1 MTEFGSSEAGKKGGK
16 ARAKSLT
23 KSQRSEIARQAAATR
38 WHGEGAAEVPTAICE
53 GAIEFAGVSVPC
65 AVLPDGTRVLSERGV
80 TKGFGLKRAGSNWQ
94 RKGDGARM
102 PVFLSANNL
111 KPFIEEDLRLA
122 LSSPIP
128 YRLKNNPSMI
138 AHGVPAELLPK
149 ICDVWLKARD
159 AGRNGARVLLAQQER
174 IAIQADL
181 IMRGFAH
188 VGIIALVDE
197 ATGYQRQR
205 ESNALAKILE
215 AFVAKELQKWLPT
228 FDLEYYELIC
238 DLRNESVDR
247 VKARPPYFGKLTN
260 NLVYQ
265 RLAPGV
271 LDKLREL
278 NPVTETGRRKNKHHQ
293 HLTPDL
299 GHPKLREHLAGVVT
313 AMKMAKNL
321 GMSWGDFVKMLDK
334 THPKQ
339 HPMPLF
345 DKMDEGDVTT

>member
-1 MTEFGSSEAGKKGGK
+1 
-16 ARAKSLT
+16 
-23 KSQRSEIARQAAATR
+23 
-38 WHGEGAAEVPTAICE
+38 
-53 GAIEFAGVSVPC
+53 
-65 AVLPDGTRVLSERGV
+65 LP
-80 TKGFGLKRAGSNWQ
+80 
-94 RKGDGARM
+94 
-102 PVFLSANNL
+102 
-111 KPFIEEDLRLA
+111 
-122 LSSPIP
+122 
-128 YRLKNNPSMI
+128 
-138 AHGVPAELLPK
+138 
-149 ICDVWLKARD
+149 
-159 AGRNGARVLLAQQER
+159 QQER
-174 IAIQADL
+174 TAIQADL

-238 DLRNESVDR
+238 DLRNESLDR

-260 NLVYQ
+260 DLVYQ

-278 NPVTETGRRKNKHHQ
+278 NPITLSGRRKHKHHQ

-313 AMKMAKNL
+313 AMKFAKSL
-321 GMSWGDFVKMLDK
+321 GMSWQNFKKMLDK

-345 DKMDEGDVTT
+345 DKQAKADE